1 MYIVKCF
8 SVSVFHNLCLSEM
21 LDGLL
26 SSFTSISYLI
36 NLCFI
41 SPNSVII
48 TPALFKFQNTYD

>member
-36 NLCFI
+36 
-41 SPNSVII
+41 
-48 TPALFKFQNTYD
+48 KEQNNYCSTRFYCIQYLKVT